1 MKNYITRLG
10 VLGLIL
16 AGLVITGST
25 GVYAQTALTSV
36 ISSPTE
42 GQTVFV
48 NQSLTFSGSAT
59 GGNPTFYGYL
69 WDFGDGTFA
78 GATNFNKTYNTAG
91 PKTVSL
97 TVTDFTGAQA
107 IATRHITVVPVVNPT
122 TPTVDLIVNGGN
134 GPVTV
139 DVGSSPTITWTS
151 TNATSCTASNAWS
164 GSKELNGSESVGPL
178 SSSGAFVYTLSCVG
192 AGVTVSDSVIVN
204 VSTSGGPVTPVI
216 SNIQVTN
223 VTQTG
228 ATITWDTNI
237 LADSRV
243 IYDTVSHS
251 TLGVAPNF
259 GYAFTTDTLN
269 INPKVTAHSV
279 SVTGLTPNT
288 QYFFRV
294 LSQS

>member
-1 MKNYITRLG
+1 MKNYMIRLVFLG
-10 VLGLIL
+10 LVLG
-16 AGLVITGST
+16 GLVNVGYTE
-25 GVYAQTALTSV
+25 VYAQMALTSV
-36 ISSPTE
+36 INSPTE
-42 GQTVFV
+42 GQTVLV
-48 NQSLTFSGSAT
+48 NQPLTFSGSAT

-69 WDFGDGTFA
+69 WNFGDGTFA
-78 GATNFNKTYNTAG
+78 GATNFSKTYNTAG

-107 IATRHITVVPVVNPT
+107 ITTRHIIVNPVVNPDA
-122 TPTVDLIVNGGN
+122 PTVDLMVNGGN
-134 GPVTV
+134 GPLTV
-139 DVGSSPTITWTS
+139 DTGASPTLTWTS
-151 TNATSCTASNAWS
+151 TNATSCTASSAWS
-164 GSKELNGSESVGPL
+164 GSRELNGSESVGPL
-178 SSSGAFVYTLSCVG
+178 STSGTFVYTLSCAG
-192 AGVTVSDSVIVN
+192 AGGSASDSVTVN
-204 VSTSGGPVTPVI
+204 VGTPGGPVTPVI

-243 IYDTVSHS
+243 IYDTVSHP
-251 TLGVAPNF
+251 TLGTAPNF

-269 INPKVTAHSV
+269 VSPKVTAHSV